1 MDHNADIQ
9 LRKRLEDLVKRIDA
23 KIQNIAEGDLL
34 GGAEREAAAEWRLQ
48 HLRVDEA
55 SKCNKGKRRGELQTD
70 IEALELT
77 FARWLA
83 RLDKKANFRS

>member
-1 MDHNADIQ
+1 MEHNSDIQ

-23 KIQNIAEGDLL
+23 KCQNLAEGDLL
-34 GGAEREAAAEWRLQ
+34 RGAEREAAAEWRLQ
-48 HLRVDEA
+48 HLRADEA
-55 SKCNKGKRRGELQTD
+55 SNCNGRRRGELQTD

-83 RLDKKANFRS
+83 RLDKKASFRS